1 METAR
6 NRGWRKA
13 QKQRNRSRDAHTAS
27 LTFRGEKNWKMLY
40 TRSDKLLRAA
50 QLGFQYPRITNQQLA
65 MKGLEEYQH
74 IDEST
79 IYMQP

>member
-1 METAR
+1 MEKTC

-27 LTFRGEKNWKMLY
+27 LTFRDEKTGRCSTRCQINYCVRYNWDL
-40 TRSDKLLRAA
+40 S
-50 QLGFQYPRITNQQLA
+50 FTNQQLA
-65 MKGLEEYQH
+65 MQGQEEYQL

-79 IYMQP
+79 FYMQP